1 MLRATRVQPRGSW
14 DEGKVVDRV
23 VLDFEDRFR
32 RRVRLRAES
41 GLLFLLDLPTAT
53 VLHEGDGLALD
64 GGGFVRVV
72 AKPERLVSVT
82 AATAGGLAR
91 LAWHIGNRHL
101 PADIRAD
108 RILIRDDHVIVDMLR
123 GLGATVEAIEA
134 PFNPEG
140 GAYGQHNHDPRH
152 PHVHGHDHNGHDH
165 GGHDHDGHGHHH
177 HVDHDH
183 DHRHE
188 HAGPAR

>member
-1 MLRATRVQPRGSW
+1 MLRATRIEPRGTW
-14 DEGKVVDRV
+14 DEARVVDRV

-32 RRVRLRAES
+32 RRIRLRAES

-53 VLHEGDGLALD
+53 VLGDGDGLALE

-82 AATAGGLAR
+82 AASPGGLTR

-101 PADIRAD
+101 PADIGAD

-123 GLGATVEAIEA
+123 GLGAVVAAVEA

-152 PHVHGHDHNGHDH
+152 PHVHGHDHGD
-165 GGHDHDGHGHHH
+165 GHDHDHA
-177 HVDHDH
+177 HDH
-183 DHRHE
+183 APGHA
-188 HAGPAR
+188 HAGPAG

>member
-1 MLRATRVQPRGSW
+1 MLRATRVEPRGDW

-41 GLLFLLDLPTAT
+41 GLLFLLDLSTAT
-53 VLHEGDGLALD
+53 VLQDGDGLALD

-82 AATAGGLAR
+82 ATTAGGLAR

-101 PADIRAD
+101 PADIGAD

-152 PHVHGHDHNGHDH
+152 PHVHGHGHDGHNHAGHDH
-165 GGHDHDGHGHHH
+165 HGDHGHHH
-177 HVDHDH
+177 HGDHGH
-183 DHRHE
+183 TRE
-188 HAGPAR
+188 HVEPAR

>member
-1 MLRATRVQPRGSW
+1 MIRATSVLPKGGW
-14 DEGKVVDRV
+14 DEARAVDRV

-32 RRVRLRAES
+32 RRVRLQAAS

-53 VLHEGDGLALD
+53 VLQDGDGLALAD
-64 GGGFVRVV
+64 GGVVRVV
-72 AKPERLVSVT
+72 ARPEKLVEVT
-82 AATAGGLAR
+82 AASPGALAR

-101 PADIRAD
+101 PADIGHD

-123 GLGATVEAIEA
+123 GLGAVVAAVEA

-152 PHVHGHDHNGHDH
+152 PHGHSHDH
-165 GGHDHDGHGHHH
+165 GDGHHH
-177 HVDHDH
+177 HHHDDGH
-183 DHRHE
+183 SH
-188 HAGPAR
+188 

>member
-1 MLRATRVQPRGSW
+1 MLRATRVESRGNW
-14 DEGKVVDRV
+14 DETKVVDRV

-41 GLLFLLDLPTAT
+41 GLLFLLDLATAT
-53 VLHEGDGLALD
+53 VLGDGDGLALD

-72 AKPERLVSVT
+72 AKPERLVAVT
-82 AATAGGLAR
+82 AATPGGLAR

-101 PADIRAD
+101 PADIGAD

-123 GLGATVEAIEA
+123 GLGATVEPVEA

-152 PHVHGHDHNGHDH
+152 PHGHDHGHDHGDDHGHDH
-165 GGHDHDGHGHHH
+165 AHDGHGHSHG
-177 HVDHDH
+177 
-183 DHRHE
+183 
-188 HAGPAR
+188 HAHTRARSAG

>member
-1 MLRATRVQPRGSW
+1 MLRATRVEPRGNW

-53 VLHEGDGLALD
+53 VLGDGDGLALD

-72 AKPERLVSVT
+72 AKAERLVAVT
-82 AATAGGLAR
+82 AATPGGLAR

-101 PADIRAD
+101 PADIGAD

-123 GLGATVEAIEA
+123 GLGAAVEAVEA

-140 GAYGQHNHDPRH
+140 GAYGQQNHDPRH
-152 PHVHGHDHNGHDH
+152 PHVHGHDHD
-165 GGHDHDGHGHHH
+165 GHDHDHSHDHSHGHTHS
-177 HVDHDH
+177 
-183 DHRHE
+183 
-188 HAGPAR
+188 HAGSAG